1 MAHRS
6 LGVEENLSHPL
17 IDSEHIGHQQT
28 DSWNT
33 PLVTEDDKQEKK
45 NPHVIPIHK
54 CCSGNDSLKMFPCLY
69 ENFGPLKSSP
79 LQD

>member
-45 NPHVIPIHK
+45 TH
-54 CCSGNDSLKMFPCLY
+54 M
-69 ENFGPLKSSP
+69 
-79 LQD
+79 